1 MQKHVSQAPNRF
13 ASIPVE
19 LIWYI
24 LLRVSPKDIANYCL
38 TSREANTIC
47 EDPSFWRAMLWRDF
61 GRQKQEEGLKWKEM
75 YQMLSIGRGNS
86 PISAGKINYTYYDK
100 EGNLYMAGGDATYI
114 EPNRGNIKISK
125 NLTKIPMASK
135 VISVSRGNSLIGA
148 ITEDGMIH
156 IWTTS
161 MVPPSSVT
169 TFVPTN
175 PSRHITLAPV
185 SPSQEYTTI
194 AYNISDMTT
203 EIKLI
208 NSFDAMNMGEPVK
221 IIMLNDNTPRHTNEG
236 YAIIMSN
243 GIIFLKSAFYD
254 DAIIFPDETYGDFV
268 DIMGSF
274 GIYALTTLGIVVKV
288 NVDMDTNGDRNYNTS
303 KIALPEPIMKLS
315 AANGSHAV
323 LSKAGN
329 VYIWGDITDKIDETM
344 SLYEK
349 VAMINNKFPVYKI
362 NLPWPISFIYMSD
375 TKLMVVT
382 RYGKLYVLSVDYM
395 SKPAEI
401 SIGKRIK
408 YVADGDSL
416 TVVITTDGV
425 INYWNHK

>member
-1 MQKHVSQAPNRF
+1 MQKHVSQVPNRF

-38 TSREANTIC
+38 TSKEANTIC
-47 EDPSFWRAMLWRDF
+47 EDPSFWRSMLWRDF
-61 GRQKQEEGLKWKEM
+61 GKQKQEEGLKWKEM

-86 PISAGKINYTYYDK
+86 TISAGHLNYVMINDQ
-100 EGNLYMAGGDATYI
+100 GDLYMAGGDATYI
-114 EPNRGNIKISK
+114 EPNGGNIKISK
-125 NLTKIPMASK
+125 NLTKIPMTSK

-148 ITEDGMIH
+148 ITEDEMIY

-161 MVPPSSVT
+161 EVPPSSAT
-169 TFVPTN
+169 TLEG
-175 PSRHITLAPV
+175 S
-185 SPSQEYTTI
+185 TTI
-194 AYNISDMTT
+194 TYNIRDMTT

-208 NSFDAMNMGEPVK
+208 KSFDVTNLGKAVK
-221 IIMLNDNTPRHTNEG
+221 IVMLSDNTSEHANEG

-243 GIIFLKSAFYD
+243 GTIFLETAFYD
-254 DAIIFPDETYGDFV
+254 DVTLVPNKTYGNFV

-274 GIYALTTLGIVVKV
+274 GIYTLTTLGIVVKV
-288 NVDMDTNGDRNYNTS
+288 DVDMDRDGNRNYNTS
-303 KIALPEPIMKLS
+303 KISLPEPIMKLS